1 MRPAKDEGWG
11 AGGTGSKGEERW
23 DRGPGTMGMGSDWEG
38 NQGWGASGGQSS
50 ERYRSNR
57 KYTGAEPKGEGKRMR
72 KWHATTR
79 YDPEADQDGVH
90 MSASWACKDYWTKP
104 DVETS
109 RRLRDAGYGRPS
121 GWRAE
126 PQSRSLATC
135 LVKRTVAEIRVYAIG
150 TGNPWGFK
158 QPSPMEF
165 DPTRDMD
172 ALLKNPYV
180 NQSLLQKVCDVYDP
194 TRVLSIDCR
203 ALGFINDW
211 RQRGQKGH
219 IGTND
224 LLIKQVVQMV
234 VPLNKLFVVFWKAV
248 RNMSVESL
256 ELPMGLAL
264 VCWDEYGKH
273 KSPAVASIFY
283 YCLYRDGWKLHTVT
297 GEEVTLLSSP
307 LWYKGSCGKAIE
319 FGGEACDGCDK
330 DIWNRATTSLGDAYV
345 IWEECR
351 DRFLMYVDQRMT

>member
-1 MRPAKDEGWG
+1 
-11 AGGTGSKGEERW
+11 
-23 DRGPGTMGMGSDWEG
+23 MGMGSDWEG
-38 NQGWGASGGQSS
+38 NQGWGASGGQSWES
-50 ERYRSNR
+50 NRSNR
-57 KYTGAEPKGEGKRMR
+57 KCSGAEPKGEKRMR
-72 KWHATTR
+72 KSMLCAEVWHATTR

-104 DVETS
+104 DEETS
-109 RRLRDAGYGRPS
+109 RRLRDAGYGRPF

-150 TGNPWGFK
+150 TGSPWGLK

-224 LLIKQVVQMV
+224 LLIKQVVQQV
-234 VPLNKLFVVFWKAV
+234 VPAWPAGRTRMLNILFGMFWEAV
-248 RNMSVESL
+248 ENMSVESL

-264 VCWDEYGKH
+264 VFWDEYGKH
-273 KSPAVASIFY
+273 KAPAVASIFF

-330 DIWNRATTSLGDAYV
+330 DIWNRVTTPLGEAYV

-351 DRFLMYVDQRMT
+351 DRFLMYVDQCMT